1 MILNIVSYFIYIVY
15 ICQWKADF
23 LFFILKKTGLI
34 PLSSPLLIPF
44 CFNPDK
50 LRMYGTFLKK

>member
-23 LFFILKKTGLI
+23 LFFILKKQVSSLYL
-34 PLSSPLLIPF
+34 PLCRFVSVSILTI
-44 CFNPDK
+44 
-50 LRMYGTFLKK
+50 